1 MKKSAYVLFSI
12 GGALLIYLSWQ
23 QRVSISM
30 TETLGFLTGVVC
42 VWLIVKENI
51 WNWPVGITNNV
62 FYVIVFWRARLFADM
77 SLQLV
82 YIALGVLGLYRWLYG
97 GAKHDALQ
105 ISRISG
111 KTSICLSVFI
121 VASVTALT
129 IYLRRVQDAAPFLDA
144 CTAVLS
150 ICAQY
155 LLTKKVL
162 ENWWLW
168 IITDTISV
176 GLYLYKSLALTALLY
191 AVFLAMCITGLV
203 EWRRT
208 LRDAKPSPEPANEPA
223 VS

>member
-51 WNWPVGITNNV
+51 WNWPVGIANNV

-77 SLQLV
+77 SLQFV

-97 GAKHDALQ
+97 GGKHDALQ

-111 KTSICLSVFI
+111 KTSTYLSIFI

-191 AVFLAMCITGLV
+191 AVFLAMCLTGLV
-203 EWRRT
+203 QWRRT

>member
-51 WNWPVGITNNV
+51 WNWPVGITKNV

-77 SLQLV
+77 SLQFV

-203 EWRRT
+203 QWRRT